1 MQPLQQRAL
10 NSQGRF
16 VMSVTGGC
24 YCGEVRYEVDGPQ
37 EAAFQCHCRECQY
50 LTGGNA
56 NIVVVFAESDFRY
69 TKGLASS
76 FARSDLENPVTRHFC
91 GACGT
96 GIGSRSPSRPNSMI
110 VKVGT
115 LDNPGEYQAQAAIFT
130 CDRQAYHYI
139 PNNIPSFDKRPTKK
153 GATE

>member
-1 MQPLQQRAL
+1 MA
-10 NSQGRF
+10 
-16 VMSVTGGC
+16 VTGGC
-24 YCGEVRYEVDGPQ
+24 YCGEVRYEADGPQ

-153 GATE
+153 

>member
-1 MQPLQQRAL
+1 MA
-10 NSQGRF
+10 
-16 VMSVTGGC
+16 VTGGC
-24 YCGEVRYEVDGPQ
+24 YCGEIRYEINGSQ

-76 FARSDLENPVTRHFC
+76 FTRSDLENPVTRHFC

-153 GATE
+153 EATE

>member
-1 MQPLQQRAL
+1 MA
-10 NSQGRF
+10 
-16 VMSVTGGC
+16 VTGGC

-76 FARSDLENPVTRHFC
+76 FARTDLENPVTRHFC

>member
-1 MQPLQQRAL
+1 MA
-10 NSQGRF
+10 
-16 VMSVTGGC
+16 VTGGC

-96 GIGSRSPSRPNSMI
+96 GIGSRTPSRPNSMI

-153 GATE
+153 GAAE